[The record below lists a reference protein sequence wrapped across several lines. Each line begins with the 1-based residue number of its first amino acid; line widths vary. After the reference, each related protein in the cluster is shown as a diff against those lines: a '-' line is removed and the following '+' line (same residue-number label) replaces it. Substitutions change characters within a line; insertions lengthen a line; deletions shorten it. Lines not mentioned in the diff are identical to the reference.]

1 MQTPFAKQILPT
13 VVPQPNS

>member
-1 MQTPFAKQILPT
+1 MQTRFAKQILPT